1 MSIPTL
7 PGTLAAI
14 ADVVSL
20 EHLAQLATSHARALL
35 RADGC
40 TLVLREGDLCHY
52 LEEEA
57 IEPLW
62 KGRRFAGAGCI
73 SGWVMRNRTYVV
85 IQDIRGDMR
94 IPQDVYLSTFV
105 RSLAMVPIDREE
117 PVGACGA
124 YWASRHAASQ
134 DELADLHAIADAA
147 AVALRRIRR

>member
-7 PGTLAAI
+7 PHTLAAI
-14 ADVVSL
+14 ADVASL
-20 EHLAQLATSHARALL
+20 EQLARLATSHARALL

-40 TLVLREGDLCHY
+40 TLVLREGELCHY

-62 KGRRFAGAGCI
+62 KGKRFAGAGCI

-85 IQDIRGDMR
+85 IEDIRGDMR

-105 RSLAMVPIDREE
+105 RSLAMVPIGREE
-117 PVGACGA
+117 PLGACGA
-124 YWASRHAASQ
+124 YWASRHAATPDQLS
-134 DELADLHAIADAA
+134 DLHAIADAT